1 MFMEETLK
9 GRRVQRANLSEPFT
23 PVAIGKTAKSMG
35 QWGARGGRS
44 FSSAGLDFFSRV
56 RRREAFWESR

>member
-1 MFMEETLK
+1 MFMGETLK

-44 FSSAGLDFFSRV
+44 FSFLRAFDFFS
-56 RRREAFWESR
+56 REAFWESR

>member
-1 MFMEETLK
+1 MGEMLK

-35 QWGARGGRS
+35 QWGARGGRFF
-44 FSSAGLDFFSRV
+44 FSGLDFFSRV
-56 RRREAFWESR
+56 RRREAFWEN